1 MSIYHVPVL
10 LNEIIK
16 FLEVKPGK
24 RFIDATVGGGGHT
37 EAILKA
43 GGLVLGIDQD
53 EEAINEVKRRLWNY
67 IEKGQLIVKKGN
79 FKNLEQITKEKNF
92 TNVNGVLFDLG
103 VSSHQLE
110 TPKRGFSF
118 NSDAPLDMRMDESLK
133 ITAADLVNGL
143 NKGELYE
150 LFTKLGEEHYAR
162 PISQAIVRA
171 RNIKPITRCNELAA
185 IILSVRRKGRLD
197 RTHPATRVFQALRIA
212 VNDELN
218 ALRVVLIEAIGVTA
232 RGGRIAVISFHSL
245 EDRIVKNF
253 FRTGEKERKLKLLTD
268 KPIIPGDKEIEANP
282 KSRSA
287 KLRIAEKI

>member
-10 LNEIIK
+10 LNGIIK